1 MSTRIKLSAGAAALA
16 AALLMPA
23 LSQADIMGTAYSVTS
38 AQAQNAAPGF
48 TGTAEATFTVPSAA
62 CGTALQDLC
71 FTSIV
76 GLNNS
81 ANYTLGTFL
90 ATGGATGISYM
101 GPGAAGNSIDNTILQ
116 FTGNISVTNGET
128 FTITH
133 DDGLTLT
140 IGSTTVLS
148 VPGPTAPTS
157 TSYTYTGLTGTY
169 SFDLIYGECCGAPAV
184 LDATLPYS
192 ASSVPEPSSFGL
204 LGVGLLGLGCA
215 VALRRRRYNS

>member
-1 MSTRIKLSAGAAALA
+1 MSTRIKLSVGAAALA

-48 TGTAEATFTVPSAA
+48 TGTAEATFTVATAA
-62 CGTALQDLC
+62 CGTAFQSLC
-71 FTSIV
+71 FDSRLDSTN
-76 GLNNS
+76 G
-81 ANYTLGTFL
+81 YTLGGFL

-101 GPGAAGNSIDNTILQ
+101 GPGAAGNSVNDTILQ

>member
-1 MSTRIKLSAGAAALA
+1 MSTRIKLSVGAAALA

-62 CGTALQDLC
+62 CGTAAQDLC
-71 FTSIV
+71 FDSRTS
-76 GLNNS
+76 GTG
-81 ANYTLGTFL
+81 YTLGGFL

-101 GPGAAGNSIDNTILQ
+101 GPGAAGNSVNDTILQ
-116 FTGNISVTNGET
+116 FTGMISVTNGET
-128 FTITH
+128 FTISH

-140 IGSTTVLS
+140 IGGSLFVND
-148 VPGPTAPTS
+148 PGPTAPVTD
-157 TSYTYTGLTGTY
+157 TYTYSGPTGNL

-184 LDATLPYS
+184 LDATLPY
-192 ASSVPEPSSFGL
+192 SSVPEPSSFGL